1 MPPLS
6 QYVCACACVCV
17 SARAKSEL
25 FGTDHKPCLKFPSN
39 TSSMIPD
46 ELPACL
52 LWSFLFIHT
61 AMSPRKGADKSGG
74 FTRVEGAL
82 SRTNSASCLRL
93 YLVLVMIQHAGVGGT
108 PSKRPVSAHVD
119 KARSP
124 SKVGRESGGT
134 REGRPGWRVVGPYA
148 SSPLSSRSPYG
159 NPYGR
164 PRARSSD
171 PHSSP
176 H

>member
-6 QYVCACACVCV
+6 QYVRACAYVCV
-17 SARAKSEL
+17 GARAKSEL
-25 FGTDHKPCLKFPSN
+25 FGTDHKPSLKFPSN
-39 TSSMIPD
+39 YLCVCCGHFYSFIQVSHLERVGKRMEGLL
-46 ELPACL
+46 ELKVR
-52 LWSFLFIHT
+52 FLVLI
-61 AMSPRKGADKSGG
+61 
-74 FTRVEGAL
+74 
-82 SRTNSASCLRL
+82 LRL
-93 YLVLVMIQHAGVGGT
+93 YLVSVMIQHAGVGGT